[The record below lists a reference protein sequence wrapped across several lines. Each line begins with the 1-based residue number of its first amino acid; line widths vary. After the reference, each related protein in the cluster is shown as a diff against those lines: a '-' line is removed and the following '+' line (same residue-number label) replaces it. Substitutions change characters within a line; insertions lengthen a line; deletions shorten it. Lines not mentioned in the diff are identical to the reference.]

1 MKFTHLHVH
10 TQFSLLDGSAK
21 IKELVPR
28 AKELGMDALAITDHG
43 AMYGVIEFY
52 KTCKANGIKPIIGCE
67 VYVAPGS
74 RFDREVVKGENRYYH
89 LVLLA
94 KNNEGYHNLCKIV
107 TRGYTEG
114 YYYKPRVDMEVLE
127 QYHEGIIALSACLA
141 GEIATDLRQEQYEKA
156 KEAALRHLAIFG
168 EGNYYLEMQDHGIAD
183 QRTVNMGVMRLSKET
198 GIPMVVTNDS
208 HYINKED
215 WEAHDI
221 LLCIQ
226 TGKTVNDED
235 RMRYEKGQF
244 YLKSPEEMEALFP
257 YAKEALE
264 NTNKIA
270 EMCNVDIVFGER
282 KLPKYDVPDGYDS
295 FSYLKMLCEKEVVN
309 RYPEVTEEI
318 SNRLQYELD
327 MIRQMGFVDYFLIVW
342 DFVNFAK
349 KQGIPV
355 GPGRGSAAGSIV
367 SYCLHITDVE
377 PIHDGLLFERFLNPE
392 RVSMPDIDIDFCV
405 NRRQEV
411 IDYVVEKY
419 GKDKVVQIVT
429 FGTMAAKMCVRDVG
443 RAMALPYSVCDKVA
457 KAIPNRIPGA
467 KLVTL
472 AKSLEVSPD
481 LKEMYENDPEIKKL
495 YDMAMKLEGLQRH
508 TGVHPAGVIIGQK
521 PIEEYVPLARSVDGN
536 IVCQYEKDP
545 VEELGLLKMDFL
557 ALRNLT
563 VIQDALD
570 RIEET
575 HGVKLD
581 LSKLD
586 RNDPAVFEL
595 LSAGKTEGVFQL
607 ESAGMKNF
615 MKQLKPKNLDEVVA
629 GISLY
634 RPGPM
639 DFIPKYL
646 ANREHPE
653 QVVYDVPQLERILKS
668 TYGCMV
674 YQEQVMQIVM
684 ELAGYSMGRSD
695 LVRRA
700 MAKKKADVMD
710 KERQYFVYGNEEL
723 HVPGCVK
730 RGIPEAVANKIFDD
744 MVDFANYAFNKS
756 HASAYAVVTYQ
767 TAYLKIYYPAE
778 YMAALISS
786 VRENTA
792 KMSSYIQ
799 TCKSMGIK
807 ILPPDINKGS
817 GDFFVDGDGIR
828 FGLSGLKSIGDGV
841 TEVIHQEVVAN
852 GPFTSLEDFVGRL
865 SGKEAN
871 KRTIESFILAGAF
884 DSFGYNRHQMM
895 IAYPAVLEQAAK
907 DKKNSM
913 SGQLS
918 LMDFLGEEEKSDF
931 RVKYPDVAEY
941 DKDDLL
947 AKEKEILGIYV
958 SGHPLDDDLD
968 ILEEYTTAK
977 STDFIVNTEEL
988 ADGEVDAAA
997 FDQQDQ
1003 LVDKAGYTIG
1013 GMLTEITKKTTRNG
1027 DEMAFLT
1034 VEDMFGTVEV
1044 VVFARDYRANKDRLV
1059 KDTKLLIKGNASID
1073 ERGGKLLFS
1082 RMTTFD
1088 ELRRNQ
1094 AAAGKELWIRFA
1106 GMQLYINQEVQLL
1119 GILKRHAGQTAVK
1132 IAIQPPKTEG
1142 QQPGV
1147 KVKQLADSY
1156 RVLPDEAL
1164 LAELKQLYGGENVIL
1179 VDKKG
1184 R

>member
-1 MKFTHLHVH
+1 
-10 TQFSLLDGSAK
+10 
-21 IKELVPR
+21 
-28 AKELGMDALAITDHG
+28 
-43 AMYGVIEFY
+43 
-52 KTCKANGIKPIIGCE
+52 
-67 VYVAPGS
+67 
-74 RFDREVVKGENRYYH
+74 
-89 LVLLA
+89 
-94 KNNEGYHNLCKIV
+94 
-107 TRGYTEG
+107 
-114 YYYKPRVDMEVLE
+114 
-127 QYHEGIIALSACLA
+127 
-141 GEIATDLRQEQYEKA
+141 
-156 KEAALRHLAIFG
+156 
-168 EGNYYLEMQDHGIAD
+168 
-183 QRTVNMGVMRLSKET
+183 
-198 GIPMVVTNDS
+198 
-208 HYINKED
+208 
-215 WEAHDI
+215 
-221 LLCIQ
+221 
-226 TGKTVNDED
+226 
-235 RMRYEKGQF
+235 
-244 YLKSPEEMEALFP
+244 
-257 YAKEALE
+257 
-264 NTNKIA
+264 
-270 EMCNVDIVFGER
+270 
-282 KLPKYDVPDGYDS
+282 
-295 FSYLKMLCEKEVVN
+295 
-309 RYPEVTEEI
+309 
-318 SNRLQYELD
+318 
-327 MIRQMGFVDYFLIVW
+327 
-342 DFVNFAK
+342 
-349 KQGIPV
+349 
-355 GPGRGSAAGSIV
+355 
-367 SYCLHITDVE
+367 
-377 PIHDGLLFERFLNPE
+377 
-392 RVSMPDIDIDFCV
+392 
-405 NRRQEV
+405 
-411 IDYVVEKY
+411 
-419 GKDKVVQIVT
+419 
-429 FGTMAAKMCVRDVG
+429 
-443 RAMALPYSVCDKVA
+443 
-457 KAIPNRIPGA
+457 
-467 KLVTL
+467 
-472 AKSLEVSPD
+472 
-481 LKEMYENDPEIKKL
+481 
-495 YDMAMKLEGLQRH
+495 
-508 TGVHPAGVIIGQK
+508 
-521 PIEEYVPLARSVDGN
+521 
-536 IVCQYEKDP
+536 
-545 VEELGLLKMDFL
+545 
-557 ALRNLT
+557 
-563 VIQDALD
+563 
-570 RIEET
+570 
-575 HGVKLD
+575 
-581 LSKLD
+581 
-586 RNDPAVFEL
+586 
-595 LSAGKTEGVFQL
+595 
-607 ESAGMKNF
+607 
-615 MKQLKPKNLDEVVA
+615 
-629 GISLY
+629 
-634 RPGPM
+634 
-639 DFIPKYL
+639 
-646 ANREHPE
+646 
-653 QVVYDVPQLERILKS
+653 
-668 TYGCMV
+668 
-674 YQEQVMQIVM
+674 MQIVM

-1044 VVFARDYRANKDRLV
+1044 VVFARDYRANKERLV

-1132 IAIQPPKTEG
+1132 IAIQPPKTEE